1 MAHGSQDEPAA
12 AAPGPEGLV
21 AHGRQPAGRGGTEPG
36 APVAAEEPR
45 RPRPGDRPAGGTSD
59 REPPSPGTSTP
70 EPPSS
75 GSEPV
80 PPTGA
85 EADRPPSAGPRAS
98 TAAHEEPTAAHAAKG
113 PDSARPGDGPT
124 PSGADREPPAGHRGE
139 SSPRPTS
146 RDVARAAGVS
156 QATVSLVLGEKWR
169 GRVSERTAGLVRD
182 AARELGYRPN
192 LAARNL
198 RLGRTRTALLVVPA
212 LTNEFF
218 ARVYTGAATVAA
230 EHGFGVVLYPSPEG
244 VGPARDPFA
253 SARAA
258 LDGVIASSM
267 AAEALTAIRGTDLP
281 LVMLDSDPS
290 DPGAAAHVN
299 LDIADGMR
307 QVTAHLL
314 ALGHRRFVH
323 LASAVASWT
332 FDVRARALHETVR
345 DVPDAVVRTVPA
357 PLEVGGAREAVERAL
372 IAPGARPTAILC
384 DDDILAAG
392 ACKAVRRLGLR
403 VPEDIS
409 VTGFDDLA
417 LASAVE
423 PELTTV
429 RLPAERVGERG
440 MAALLAV
447 LDHRPPEEGDL
458 PVDLVIR
465 DSTAAPSL

>member
-1 MAHGSQDEPAA
+1 MDEEPPTTGGATSRTGPAA
-12 AAPGPEGLV
+12 AHTAAGHGPARPG
-21 AHGRQPAGRGGTEPG
+21 EPPTH
-36 APVAAEEPR
+36 AAAER
-45 RPRPGDRPAGGTSD
+45 K
-59 REPPSPGTSTP
+59 
-70 EPPSS
+70 
-75 GSEPV
+75 
-80 PPTGA
+80 PPTG
-85 EADRPPSAGPRAS
+85 
-98 TAAHEEPTAAHAAKG
+98 
-113 PDSARPGDGPT
+113 
-124 PSGADREPPAGHRGE
+124 HRSE

-156 QATVSLVLGEKWR
+156 QATVSLVLGDKWR

-244 VGPARDPFA
+244 IGPAKDPFA

-281 LVMLDSDPS
+281 LVMLDSDPA

-307 QVTAHLL
+307 QMTDHLL

-332 FDVRARALHETVR
+332 FDVRARALHEHLR

-357 PLEVGGAREAVERAL
+357 PLDVGSARAAVERAL
-372 IAPGARPTAILC
+372 IGPGPRPTAILC

-417 LASAVE
+417 LATAVE

-440 MAALLAV
+440 MSALLAV
-447 LDHRPPEEGDL
+447 LDGRPPEEGDL
-458 PVDLVIR
+458 PVNLVVR
-465 DSTAAPSL
+465 GSSAAPSS